1 MKQSK
6 TPPWEPRD
14 GDDALMRSSSYKKEF
29 GKTTEDLVTEWLMAH
44 GYTILE
50 RNWRWYRF
58 ELDIVAM
65 RESRRLV
72 VEVKGRT
79 RVTWDPSDPESVIRA
94 CLTRQQENRIRYAV
108 DAWGRYKKLKVPIG
122 IYLAVVVRGQI
133 QWFLIDD
140 G

>member
-1 MKQSK
+1 MKQPK
-6 TPPWEPRD
+6 TPPWEPLD
-14 GDDALMRSSSYKKEF
+14 GDNPLMRSTGYKKEF
-29 GKTTEDLVTEWLMAH
+29 GKTTEDLVSEWLMAH

-50 RNWRWYRF
+50 RNWRWHRF
-58 ELDIVAM
+58 ELDIVAI
-65 RESRRLV
+65 RDSRRVV

-79 RVTWDPSDPESVIRA
+79 RVTWDPADPESVIRA
-94 CLTRQQENRIRYAV
+94 CLSRQQENRIRCAV
-108 DAWGRYKKLKVPIG
+108 DAWARYKKLKAAIG